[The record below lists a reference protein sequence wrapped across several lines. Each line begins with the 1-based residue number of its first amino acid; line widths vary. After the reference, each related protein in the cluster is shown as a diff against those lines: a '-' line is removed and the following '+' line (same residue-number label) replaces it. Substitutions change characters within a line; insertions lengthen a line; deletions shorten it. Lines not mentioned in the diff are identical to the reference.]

1 MTLLAGALPADDDQA
16 GDVVAA
22 FAALGGGAW
31 RVDGRRVH
39 AGGGRASGQDA
50 LATWAGKRCRSLS
63 ATRAGGSSAPIRC
76 CKPGRGCTGAWV
88 DLLRSASRTTI
99 NRLVML
105 EPICVYGRNVE
116 SAGGRRPRRQAFTL
130 VGLPQTWS
138 RKKWAIVLAAS
149 VTLMM
154 ALGCCFGGV
163 QVLKSEST
171 KTGYTSSNRPSP
183 SSESPK
189 VGASSVGSSPADS
202 SPAPHVSPQRSKSAV
217 VPHTTTQRREDSV
230 ALREIFLLDVP
241 EFQPPWANRVKSL
254 VLVEEYQDGS
264 LVKIAT
270 VEAHTDLAIDQ
281 EGYDIAQPVCRY
293 VITHYITDSPLTT
306 PIVEIYGANDIPM
319 MGRYPSDATGLFCNK
334 KF

>member
-1 MTLLAGALPADDDQA
+1 M
-16 GDVVAA
+16 
-22 FAALGGGAW
+22 
-31 RVDGRRVH
+31 
-39 AGGGRASGQDA
+39 
-50 LATWAGKRCRSLS
+50 
-63 ATRAGGSSAPIRC
+63 
-76 CKPGRGCTGAWV
+76 
-88 DLLRSASRTTI
+88 
-99 NRLVML
+99 
-105 EPICVYGRNVE
+105 
-116 SAGGRRPRRQAFTL
+116 
-130 VGLPQTWS
+130 
-138 RKKWAIVLAAS
+138 
-149 VTLMM
+149 
-154 ALGCCFGGV
+154 
-163 QVLKSEST
+163 
-171 KTGYTSSNRPSP
+171 
-183 SSESPK
+183 
-189 VGASSVGSSPADS
+189 
-202 SPAPHVSPQRSKSAV
+202 